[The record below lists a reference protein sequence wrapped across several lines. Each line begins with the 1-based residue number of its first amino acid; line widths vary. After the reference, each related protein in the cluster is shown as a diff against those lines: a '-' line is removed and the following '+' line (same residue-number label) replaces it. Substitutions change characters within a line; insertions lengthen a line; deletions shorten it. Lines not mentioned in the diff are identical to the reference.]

1 MYYVRIFCKKE
12 MERILFPSPD
22 DTEMVETL
30 GNFGTLNDDAQPKI
44 SNTVYLPRI
53 LVFLM
58 GYLTKNLD
66 SRSNCLSSSRP
77 FAGDHRSACQT
88 IYFCL
93 DYGAL

>member
-1 MYYVRIFCKKE
+1 MYYYKSSSKFVEKCTTLEYFAKKE

-22 DTEMVETL
+22 DTERVETL

-58 GYLTKNLD
+58 DYLAVNLD
-66 SRSNCLSSSRP
+66 SRSNCL
-77 FAGDHRSACQT
+77 
-88 IYFCL
+88 
-93 DYGAL
+93 